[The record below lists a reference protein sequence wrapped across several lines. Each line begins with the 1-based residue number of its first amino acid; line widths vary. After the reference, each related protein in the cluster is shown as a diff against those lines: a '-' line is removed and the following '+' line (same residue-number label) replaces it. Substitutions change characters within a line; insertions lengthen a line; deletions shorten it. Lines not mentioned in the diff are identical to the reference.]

1 MADDQSMRGVLEQ
14 ARRRGM
20 LRVVTGAVDPQFE
33 IAAAT
38 SHAGAAT
45 ALLFTNVLGATMP
58 VVTNLL
64 GTRER
69 LAMALGCTPDTLQ
82 PRILAALDG
91 GIAPE
96 LVADAPVQQVVHT
109 APLDVGRVLPV
120 PTWFERERGPYITA
134 GVIIARDPQSGR
146 RNVSIARLLL
156 LGGDQLMAGIAP
168 THHLSELLRRSA
180 ARGQPL
186 EIAVAIGNH
195 PATLLA
201 SQMYVELGRDELDI
215 AGALLGQPLRLVPAR
230 TVDLAVPAEAEIV
243 IEATLHADQPVEEG
257 RVSEFPGFYVSY
269 GAGHG
274 VTVRAITHRRDAIYQ
289 AIMPGYEPEHCLLGG
304 TAIAA
309 TTCRALQRVIPAVRA
324 VHLTDGGMGR
334 LHAVITMHQPRR
346 GEGKRAIMLAMGTVN
361 LLKWVTVVDDD
372 IDPTDPQQVEWA
384 IAARMRA
391 DRDLFVVPGV
401 RADRC
406 EPQHDELTVAKV
418 GIVATTRP
426 GDDAVG
432 GRFERALPPP
442 EVRARVARWMDD
454 AASAPAD
461 G

>member
-1 MADDQSMRGVLEQ
+1 MTDDQSMRGALGQ
-14 ARRRGM
+14 ARHSDA
-20 LRVVTGAVDPQFE
+20 LRVIERPVDRRFE

-45 ALLFTNVLGATMP
+45 ALLFTSVIGAQMP

-69 LAMALGCTPDTLQ
+69 LAAALGQTPATLQ
-82 PRILAALDG
+82 AYLLAALDG

-96 LVADAPVQQVVHT
+96 LVAAAPVQQVVHL
-109 APLDVGRVLPV
+109 APLDVGAILPV
-120 PTWFERERGPYITA
+120 PTWFEHERGPYITA
-134 GVIIARDPQSGR
+134 GVIIARDPDTGR

-156 LGGDQLMAGIAP
+156 LGGERLMAGIAP

-180 ARGQPL
+180 AHGRPL

-215 AGALLGQPLRLVPAR
+215 AGALLGAPLRLVPAR

-257 RVSEFPGFYVSY
+257 RVSEFPGFYVTY

-309 TTCRALQRVIPAVRA
+309 TTCRALRRVIPAVRA

-334 LHAVITMHQPRR
+334 LHAVISMHQPRR
-346 GEGKRAIMLAMGTVN
+346 GEGKRAIMLAMGHVN

-372 IDPTDPQQVEWA
+372 IDPANPQHVEWA
-384 IAARMRA
+384 VATRMRA

-418 GIVATTRP
+418 GIVATSQP
-426 GDDAVG
+426 GDGAAG
-432 GRFERALPPP
+432 GRFERALPPAA
-442 EVRARVARWMDD
+442 VRARVADWMDAAAAPDPD
-454 AASAPAD
+454 A
-461 G
+461 